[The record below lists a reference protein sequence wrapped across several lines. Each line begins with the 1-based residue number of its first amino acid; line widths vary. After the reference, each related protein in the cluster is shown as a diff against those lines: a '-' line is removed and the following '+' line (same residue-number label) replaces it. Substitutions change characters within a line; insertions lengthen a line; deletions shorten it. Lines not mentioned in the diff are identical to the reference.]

1 MMTDQNKKYILSLD
15 QGTTSSRAV
24 LIDKRGTIFAAA
36 QKEFKQIFPQ
46 PGWVEHD
53 PVEIWASQ
61 YEVARDV
68 IKNNGVDSNA
78 IAGIGI
84 TNQRETTVVW
94 DRSTGRPL
102 YNAIVWQDRRTAE
115 FCDELK
121 NRGLIETIRQK
132 TGLLIDPYF
141 SATKLKWILDNTTGA
156 RALAE
161 KGQLAF
167 GTIDTWLV
175 WNLTQGNVH
184 VTDAT
189 NASRTMLFNI
199 HSLTWDDA
207 LLDIFN
213 VPQSVLPEVKSS
225 SEIYAETA
233 TGVFNSAL
241 PIGGIAGDQ
250 QAALFGQ
257 MCVKE
262 GMIKNTYGTGC
273 FMIMNT
279 GDAPVISE
287 NNLLTTLAWVI
298 GNKVTYAL
306 EGSIFI
312 GGAVVQWLRDGL
324 KIIKES
330 NEVEELARE
339 VKDNGGVYLVP
350 AFTGLGAPHWDPYA
364 RGTIFGITRGTT
376 HKHIARAALE
386 SIAYQTKDVLDA
398 MTADSQIP
406 AKELRVDGGASINR
420 LLMQFQADILGIKV
434 IRPNI
439 LETTAMGAAFLAGL
453 AVGFWENIDKIN
465 MLWQKNTEFLPN
477 LDKDIVQTWLDN
489 WKEAV
494 NRSKN
499 WPGES
504 GSRLG

>member
-1 MMTDQNKKYILSLD
+1 M
-15 QGTTSSRAV
+15 
-24 LIDKRGTIFAAA
+24 
-36 QKEFKQIFPQ
+36 
-46 PGWVEHD
+46 
-53 PVEIWASQ
+53 
-61 YEVARDV
+61 
-68 IKNNGVDSNA
+68 
-78 IAGIGI
+78 
-84 TNQRETTVVW
+84 
-94 DRSTGRPL
+94 
-102 YNAIVWQDRRTAE
+102 
-115 FCDELK
+115 
-121 NRGLIETIRQK
+121 
-132 TGLLIDPYF
+132 
-141 SATKLKWILDNTTGA
+141 DNITGA

-167 GTIDTWLV
+167 GTIDTWLI
-175 WNLTQGNVH
+175 WNLTKGNVH

-213 VPQSVLPEVKSS
+213 VPPSVLPDVKSN

-241 PIGGIAGDQ
+241 PICGSAGDQ

-257 MCVKE
+257 MCVKA

-298 GNKVTYAL
+298 GNNVTYAL

-330 NEVEELARE
+330 KEVEELARAA
-339 VKDNGGVYLVP
+339 KDNGGVYLVP

-364 RGTIFGITRGTT
+364 RGTIVGITRGTT
-376 HKHIARAALE
+376 HSHIARAALE

-439 LETTAMGAAFLAGL
+439 LETTAMGAGFLAGL
-453 AVGFWENIDKIN
+453 AVGFWENLDEIN
-465 MLWQKNTEFLPN
+465 MLWQKDTEFLPN
-477 LDKDIVQTWLDN
+477 PDKDTVQKWLDN

-499 WPGES
+499 W
-504 GSRLG
+504 SRGHVEL